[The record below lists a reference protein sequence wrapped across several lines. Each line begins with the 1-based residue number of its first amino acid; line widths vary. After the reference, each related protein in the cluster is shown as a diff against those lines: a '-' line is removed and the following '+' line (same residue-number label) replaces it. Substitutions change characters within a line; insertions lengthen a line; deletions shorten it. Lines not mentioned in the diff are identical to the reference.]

1 MIGIA
6 SRGWDLARIIARGYH
21 ARYLVAYTLSK
32 LLPPFTASGPV
43 ARLYRVAGFNIGT
56 GTSFAGPL
64 RVIGGAEEFQKNLI
78 VGSNVIISTNV
89 TINVDDLVSIED
101 SASIGP
107 FVRIYTASH
116 AVGPGSRRMMPY
128 VVGRPVTVGR
138 GAWIGLGAMILPGVT
153 IGRGS
158 VVAAGS
164 VVTADVPPNVYVEG
178 SPAKVARELPWG
190 DR

>member
-1 MIGIA
+1 MIALA
-6 SRGWDLARIIARGYH
+6 SRGWALARIIARGYH
-21 ARYLVAYTLSK
+21 ARYLVVYTVSK
-32 LLPPFTASGPV
+32 LLPPFSASGPV
-43 ARLYRVAGFNIGT
+43 ARLYRIAGFNIGA
-56 GTSFAGPL
+56 GTAFGGPL
-64 RVIGGAEEFQKNLI
+64 RVIGGAEKFEQNLI
-78 VGSNVIISTNV
+78 VGSNVLISTNV

-128 VVGRPVTVGR
+128 VVGRPVTVER
-138 GAWIGLGAMILPGVT
+138 GAWVGLGAMILPGVT

-158 VVAAGS
+158 VVGAGS

-178 SPAKVARELPWG
+178 NPAKVVRQLPWG